1 MLAHRPVK
9 QNDVIMAH
17 KKHTVDQNA
26 NMPRPDSKYFAITCR
41 VYNTQKPQ
49 QMSKRIMDTKPV
61 TL

>member
-1 MLAHRPVK
+1 
-9 QNDVIMAH
+9 MAH